1 MKKNFLKLW
10 EAAALLA
17 LCITLCTALWAQG
30 RQAEL
35 RENVLRLHV
44 LAVSDE
50 EYEQRLKMQVRDSVL
65 SYVEA
70 LLEDSENLVEAEEL
84 VLGNLTAIANAAY
97 AAAEGRQVSVRFGEE
112 SYPSRSY
119 EGGSLPAG
127 RYKALKVVLGEGE
140 GQNWWGVVFPDLSL
154 SAGRELSECE
164 KIVLEGE
171 DKIFRFKILELWGE
185 FIN

>member
-1 MKKNFLKLW
+1 MKKNYLKLW

-30 RQAEL
+30 RQAKLNE
-35 RENVLRLHV
+35 EVLRLHV
-44 LAVSDE
+44 LAVSDS

-65 SYVEA
+65 SYLEP
-70 LLEDSENLVEAEEL
+70 LLEGSEDVFLAEKLVAENLT
-84 VLGNLTAIANAAY
+84 NIANAAY
-97 AAAEGRQVSVRFGEE
+97 GAAEGRQVSVSFGEE

-127 RYKALKVVLGEGE
+127 RYKALKIVLGEGQ

-154 SAGRELSECE
+154 SAGTSLESTE
-164 KIVLEGE
+164 KIILEGE
-171 DKIFRFKILELWGE
+171 ERVFRFKILEL
-185 FIN
+185 